1 MINIAEMSI
10 EEIRAGIAAGIFVLH
25 KKRLYTKED
34 YEELLEAKRQQDH
47 YDLLQLTKKI
57 QL

>member
-1 MINIAEMSI
+1 MSI